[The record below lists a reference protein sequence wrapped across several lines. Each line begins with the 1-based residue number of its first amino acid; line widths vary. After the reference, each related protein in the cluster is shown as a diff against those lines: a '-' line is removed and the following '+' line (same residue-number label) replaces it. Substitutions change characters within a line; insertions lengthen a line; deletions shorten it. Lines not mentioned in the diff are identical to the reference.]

1 MKTQTC
7 KHCLHFCQHYRLED
21 LWFVPVR
28 CGHCIYP
35 GGKSRRSEEAA
46 CEHFAAKFPDDFS
59 GNDQI
64 IDFLK
69 KFIT

>member
-28 CGHCIYP
+28 CGHCI
-35 GGKSRRSEEAA
+35 
-46 CEHFAAKFPDDFS
+46 
-59 GNDQI
+59 
-64 IDFLK
+64 
-69 KFIT
+69 

>member
-35 GGKSRRSEEAA
+35 GGKKPPAGG
-46 CEHFAAKFPDDFS
+46 S
-59 GNDQI
+59 GVRAFHCKI
-64 IDFLK
+64 PG
-69 KFIT
+69 

>member
-35 GGKSRRSEEAA
+35 GGKSRRPE
-46 CEHFAAKFPDDFS
+46 
-59 GNDQI
+59 
-64 IDFLK
+64 
-69 KFIT
+69 